1 MKTGSANTLI
11 IGVGNLY
18 RCDDG
23 AGLCIASRLREFVP
37 AGVTVLEES
46 GEGAALLE
54 AWKGATAVILVDAVQ
69 SGAPPGIIHRI
80 DTRRQQI
87 PSRFFHY
94 SSHAFGVG
102 EAIEMARVLHLLPP
116 SLLLYGIEGRNFSEG
131 IGLSEEVEHAAAAVL
146 ALALDD
152 VRSFLAAE
160 RAASEE
166 GGPYKGGAARKRS

>member
-1 MKTGSANTLI
+1 MKTGSTNTLI

-18 RCDDG
+18 RSDDG
-23 AGLCIASRLREFVP
+23 AGPCIASRLREFVP
-37 AGVTVLEES
+37 VGVTVLEES

-54 AWKGATAVILVDAVQ
+54 AWQGATAVILVDAAQ
-69 SGAPPGIIHRI
+69 SGAPPGTIHRI
-80 DTRRQQI
+80 DARRQQV

-102 EAIEMARVLHLLPP
+102 EAIEMARVLHLLPA

-131 IGLSEEVEHAAAAVL
+131 IGLSEEVEQAAAAVL

-152 VRSFLAAE
+152 VRSFV
-160 RAASEE
+160 
-166 GGPYKGGAARKRS
+166 K